1 MKPFARRRKRLK
13 HHVSRNW
20 MCYFQGK
27 YDLFVWLPWPKR
39 PDIWLNLRGNIK
51 QGFKQK
57 CLYRRGRNDGEGEG
71 GICICPW
78 YFPTLQRGG
87 RSLHTFI
94 SFPEGAPP
102 RTFLSLQRG
111 RSLWGFSH
119 SQRGVQF
126 PYFCL
131 LCFAL
136 FVLFKYGLPSGFEF
150 KETRFHLYIMYFD
163 RLNIISVLKE
173 MKKIINIVK
182 RSGRNPGSFQKAWG
196 VKRKFGQIPVRAG
209 ANWKKPVGLKSHRLF
224 WPVTFRYLGKP
235 CPWPHLSI

>member
-1 MKPFARRRKRLK
+1 M
-13 HHVSRNW
+13 
-20 MCYFQGK
+20 YFFSFPSGGAI
-27 YDLFVWLPWPKR
+27 FSPS
-39 PDIWLNLRGNIK
+39 LRGNLGVFFSKRGRIVPVI
-51 QGFKQK
+51 FL
-57 CLYRRGRNDGEGEG
+57 LYRK
-71 GICICPW
+71 
-78 YFPTLQRGG
+78 G

-182 RSGRNPGSFQKAWG
+182 RSGRNPGSFQKARG
-196 VKRKFGQIPVRAG
+196 VKRNFGQIPVRAG
-209 ANWKKPVGLKSHRLF
+209 AN
-224 WPVTFRYLGKP
+224 
-235 CPWPHLSI
+235 

>member
-1 MKPFARRRKRLK
+1 MGALPFSVYRGCCSSFLEGKWRNFTFLSNEGGRNL
-13 HHVSRNW
+13 HVFFS
-20 MCYFQGK
+20 FPSGGAI
-27 YDLFVWLPWPKR
+27 FSPS
-39 PDIWLNLRGNIK
+39 LRGNLGVFFSKRGRIVPVI
-51 QGFKQK
+51 FL
-57 CLYRRGRNDGEGEG
+57 LYRK
-71 GICICPW
+71 
-78 YFPTLQRGG
+78 G

-163 RLNIISVLKE
+163 KLNIISVLKE
-173 MKKIINIVK
+173 MKK
-182 RSGRNPGSFQKAWG
+182 SLTS
-196 VKRKFGQIPVRAG
+196 
-209 ANWKKPVGLKSHRLF
+209 
-224 WPVTFRYLGKP
+224 
-235 CPWPHLSI
+235 